1 MVDDGG
7 QAGTGLWAA
16 ALLNVT
22 ALGKP
27 SLQLSTEV
35 HQDSR
40 AHPGNLMSMSM
51 LGQDLG
57 EGFRRGE
64 PHVRHLTGH
73 QLHL

>member
-1 MVDDGG
+1 MGDNGE
-7 QAGTGLWAA
+7 QAGTSLWVA
-16 ALLNVT
+16 ALLSVT

-35 HQDSR
+35 HRDSR
-40 AHPGNLMSMSM
+40 AHPGNLMSMSV

-64 PHVRHLTGH
+64 PHVRHPTDD
-73 QLHL
+73 QLHS